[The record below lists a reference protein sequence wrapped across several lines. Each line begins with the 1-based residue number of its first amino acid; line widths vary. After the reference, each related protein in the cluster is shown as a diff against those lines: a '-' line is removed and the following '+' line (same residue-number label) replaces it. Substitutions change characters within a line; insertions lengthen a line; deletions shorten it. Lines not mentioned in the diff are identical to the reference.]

1 MSALKNIT
9 NIILLGAFMIPA
21 TVFAQDR
28 VVPNAEIPPAIQQ
41 YVKKH
46 FPNQSIVKVEMDME
60 GTKKEYEIKLDNRT
74 ELEFNGQYQ
83 VEKIDGKSAIPAS
96 SIPAPINEYV
106 KMHYPNNTVTEWE
119 TEWNHQEVKLDNG
132 IELEFDLKGAF
143 IRIDN

>member
-1 MSALKNIT
+1 
-9 NIILLGAFMIPA
+9 
-21 TVFAQDR
+21 
-28 VVPNAEIPPAIQQ
+28 
-41 YVKKH
+41 
-46 FPNQSIVKVEMDME
+46 ME

-74 ELEFNGQYQ
+74 KLEFNGEYQ

-96 SIPAPINEYV
+96 AIPAPINEYV

-143 IRIDN
+143 IRIDD